1 MKLLSWNL
9 KMYFFFSFFAFLIG
23 VGVMLTT
30 KKPAGN
36 V

>member
-9 KMYFFFSFFAFLIG
+9 KMYFFSFFAFLIG